1 MLVFGNYLIL
11 YSLRG
16 EDTIRIYR
24 IVHGARELSD
34 IWSDSD

>member
-11 YSLRG
+11 YSLHG
-16 EDTIRIYR
+16 ENTIRIYR

-34 IWSDSD
+34 IWSDDD